1 MVKVAQ
7 SHTNYQCSM
16 LLEDIVGITNLE
28 VTAPIFDKKS
38 HNLLGILSLCQVLL
52 RYLQLS
58 DGHQLITEVHQ
69 PNKIMGPV
77 QAFIPNTPKAERTI
91 LMMNMNVPSYIEN
104 ALKDQG
110 MPESF
115 LIDLVKNSCCP
126 TQVSEIMNCTWD
138 PDTGTLTTHQK
149 AAEEKNRV
157 VLETALWF
165 KDAFANLGTVVN
177 GKPKQQAP
185 PPKTLFNLNEYQS
198 VETVHHRH
206 EQAAIATGHKPPRKG
221 KGTVVDV
228 TNSDEESAF
237 SSGKDRPRTAA
248 AVGDEDS
255 LTSLVQGMRVTLWIR
270 LMADS
275 WYGASLGGSKNS

>member
-1 MVKVAQ
+1 MAKMWEKHAHISKVIDKDFTVDKFKRLVKVAQ

-126 TQVSEIMNCTWD
+126 TQVPEIMNC
-138 PDTGTLTTHQK
+138 HQK
-149 AAEEKNRV
+149 AARKT
-157 VLETALWF
+157 VLSWKRHCGSRMHLPIWAQWLMG
-165 KDAFANLGTVVN
+165 NQSS
-177 GKPKQQAP
+177 KP
-185 PPKTLFNLNEYQS
+185 
-198 VETVHHRH
+198 R
-206 EQAAIATGHKPPRKG
+206 PPRPCS
-221 KGTVVDV
+221 T
-228 TNSDEESAF
+228 
-237 SSGKDRPRTAA
+237 
-248 AVGDEDS
+248 
-255 LTSLVQGMRVTLWIR
+255 
-270 LMADS
+270 
-275 WYGASLGGSKNS
+275 SKNTSMLKWPITVMNKQPLPQDTHPHRRAKARLST